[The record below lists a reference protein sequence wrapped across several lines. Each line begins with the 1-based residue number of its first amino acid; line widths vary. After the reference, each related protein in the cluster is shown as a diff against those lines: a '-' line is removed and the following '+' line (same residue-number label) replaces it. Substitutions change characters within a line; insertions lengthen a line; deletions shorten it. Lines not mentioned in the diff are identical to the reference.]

1 MKIIEVCAAIIINN
15 NKILL
20 TQRGYGE
27 YKDKWEFPGGKI
39 EENETEEET
48 IIREIKEELDASIK
62 VEKFLT
68 KVEYDYTS
76 FYLKMNVFIT
86 SLTSSHLLFKEHESY
101 KWIDVSELND
111 LDALDLLPAD
121 RLIIPYLKDYLNS
134 KKNN

>member
-1 MKIIEVCAAIIINN
+1 MKIIEVCAAIIISD

-39 EENETEEET
+39 EENETKEET

-76 FYLKMNVFIT
+76 FYLKMDVFIA

-101 KWIDVSELND
+101 KWIDVSKLNN

-134 KKNN
+134 LKNN